1 MKKMKLTTT
10 TIPVLA
16 LAWLILS
23 VAGCS
28 VGPDYVVPD
37 QALPDTWKSPVPG
50 AAGSTDPK
58 ALAEWWKN
66 LGDPQ
71 LTSLVERAVGNNLDL
86 KKAWARVKEV
96 KARRGIARADFAP
109 TISANGSGSSNW
121 SNDPLAL
128 DQTTTPYKA
137 GLDASWEID
146 IFGGTRR
153 SVEAAQADYEAAQES
168 LHDVLVS
175 LVAEVA
181 TNYVQLRTY
190 QKRLSVAE
198 ENLKLQTET
207 LQLTVWQNETGLT
220 SNFDVERA
228 RYNLESTRSAIPRLQ
243 SSLAEAKNRL
253 AVLLGGWPGTLENEL
268 SAPAPIPTGSWQ
280 IAVGLPAELLRR
292 RPDVR
297 QAERALAAQ
306 TARIGVAEAELYP
319 KLTLNGSLGYSSLA
333 LDSLM
338 SPANLATSLGASV
351 LVKLFQGGALREN
364 IKVQD
369 ALQEQ
374 ALAAYETTVLTAL
387 EEVENSLMSL
397 AKENE
402 RRESLDRAF
411 RSAEQAVQ
419 MALQQYQS
427 GSVDFT
433 TVLETQQSLA
443 SFQDKLA
450 DSEGAMTLDL
460 ISLYKALGGGW
471 SPDQPIQKPT
481 QTGTKTTN

>member
-1 MKKMKLTTT
+1 MKKRMQIKIT
-10 TIPVLA
+10 TIPVLVIA
-16 LAWLILS
+16 CLILS
-23 VAGCS
+23 ITGCS

-37 QALPDTWKSPVPG
+37 QPLPEAWHSPVPG
-50 AAGSTDPK
+50 AAQSTDPII
-58 ALAEWWKN
+58 LAAWWKN

-71 LTSLVERAVGNNLDL
+71 LTSLVERAVGNNLNL

-96 KARRGIARADFAP
+96 KARRGVARADYAP
-109 TISANGSGSSNW
+109 TISASGSGKSNW
-121 SNDPLAL
+121 SNDPLAA
-128 DQTTTPYKA
+128 DQTTTPYSA
-137 GLDASWEID
+137 SLDASWEID

-168 LHDVLVS
+168 LHDVLIS

-190 QKRLSVAE
+190 QKRLALAE
-198 ENLKLQTET
+198 DNLKLQSET
-207 LQLTVWQNETGLT
+207 HQLTVWKNETGLSST
-220 SNFDVERA
+220 FDVERA
-228 RYNLESTRSAIPRLQ
+228 RYNLESTRSAIPSLQ

-268 SAPAPIPTGSWQ
+268 SAPAPIPMGSLE
-280 IAVGLPAELLRR
+280 IAVGLPADLLRR

-297 QAERALAAQ
+297 QTERELAAQ

-319 KLTLNGSLGYSSLA
+319 KLALSGSLGYSSLA

-374 ALAAYETTVLTAL
+374 ALTDYENTVLKAL
-387 EEVENSLMSL
+387 EEVENALMSL

-402 RRESLDRAF
+402 RREALTRAT
-411 RSAEQAVQ
+411 RASEQAVE

-427 GSVDFT
+427 GTVDFT

-450 DSEGAMTLDL
+450 DSEGTMSLDL

-471 SPDQPIQKPT
+471 TPDQPIQDPKPA
-481 QTGTKTTN
+481 GAGS